1 MKNKIISL
9 NIRTDGEPIAIC
21 GISNGEIDYSRVGLI
36 ALPVGPARTYQ
47 LNCYGVQAFSERA
60 IEHDCY
66 LERAVQELLESDFRT
81 GRTDALHRGRGLKV
95 YFGKQYAGL
104 ISFGRKFDM
113 RTIWDESKREI
124 VDVEHLG
131 LGLERYSPEVR
142 CYFLKLAEY
151 LDERNRKERD
161 RVRRAA

>member
-1 MKNKIISL
+1 ML
-9 NIRTDGEPIAIC
+9 TDFFDGQIARRY
-21 GISNGEIDYSRVGLI
+21 NLATE
-36 ALPVGPARTYQ
+36 
-47 LNCYGVQAFSERA
+47 
-60 IEHDCY
+60 
-66 LERAVQELLESDFRT
+66 
-81 GRTDALHRGRGLKV
+81 
-95 YFGKQYAGL
+95 
-104 ISFGRKFDM
+104 FGRKFDM